1 MTRDRYSLTSERDPA
16 GKITHNYS
24 GRLNRNANEGE
35 RHKKPF
41 NSRDL
46 NAIKIAD
53 FHEEYLS
60 RRAGVQT
67 ITTKVVSKNYNPNLI
82 SRLLN
87 YLDCLRAEIRGD
99 VLD

>member
-1 MTRDRYSLTSERDPA
+1 MTRDRYSLTSERGPA

-24 GRLNRNANEGE
+24 GRLNRNANESE
-35 RHKKPF
+35 PHKKPF
-41 NSRDL
+41 HSMDL
-46 NAIKIAD
+46 SAMEIAG
-53 FHEEYLS
+53 FHEKYLS
-60 RRAGVQT
+60 RRDGVQT
-67 ITTKVVSKNYNPNLI
+67 ITTKIVSKNYNPNLI